1 MNNSIEIF
9 GTTFPSIWLFILVL
23 SYCCVY
29 NVFNV
34 IPAFGCLHEIIKE
47 KDGLLYAPLYFLLCL
62 VPFFG
67 TIFAELFY
75 DFGEK
80 SKNAI
85 IILTY
90 VIVIC
95 FIGCIISN
103 L

>member
-9 GTTFPSIWLFILVL
+9 GITFPSIWLFILVL

-29 NVFNV
+29 IVFNV
-34 IPAFGCLHEIIKE
+34 IPAFGCLYKIIKE
-47 KDGLLYAPLYFLLCL
+47 KTGLLYAQLYFLLCL

-67 TIFAELFY
+67 TIFAALFY